1 MALSLVKS
9 IATSTAAGVLDIATE
24 YVDQSSGLSKPFENV
39 SDWVRT
45 LATVGGYG
53 IGYWKEGSSM
63 GDYATTLA
71 VAYEP
76 LLLRTVY
83 KLVMGKTPLGSIR
96 MVRSGQGYGPI
107 MPPPS
112 APPPEYFGAAGYRP
126 FVPA

>member
-9 IATSTAAGVLDIATE
+9 IVTSTIVGAADIGTE
-24 YVDQSSGLSKPFENV
+24 YVDQSTGLSKPFENI

-53 IGYWKEGSSM
+53 LAYWKEGSSM
-63 GDYATTLA
+63 GDIGAA
-71 VAYEP
+71 VGVAYEP
-76 LLLRTVY
+76 LWLRSIY
-83 KLVMGKTPLGSIR
+83 RLVMGKSPLGSIR
-96 MVRSGQGYGPI
+96 MVRSAQAYGPI